1 MIVVVAVD
9 LCDNMSLTVDSKP
22 YFESRAKSIG
32 FNDAQLAALA
42 ASGVDSMAAMTFY
55 CNYQPSA
62 VDDKPLIDAVT
73 KTFGADP
80 PEPQVLIMIRRL
92 HFEAHAIFLSD
103 MKSRVTAT
111 EDDAPKKIP
120 VAERASRHAT
130 QQAKLSGIRLEG
142 EMECSHSL
150 LDTVMQQFERNE
162 LKHVPLNLCT
172 SRDQE
177 QSGHKKD
184 SQLVLDGDGQIKVKP
199 GTSLAKADTST
210 DFRIYQAFNRRGVAY
225 DQANLMEYMVHLKWV
240 DYLFSAMQRRVPDNF
255 NPVSLQQV
263 LTADRELWKR
273 LADET
278 RAGICPDVANGRP
291 LDAAMATWS
300 THPEVLF
307 FLLPTPSSSGSKRDN
322 DGGKGSYSRADN
334 GRQYQD
340 RRSSPKGKGNYFKG
354 GKGKGKGDK
363 GKQYNAFTALPSG
376 CVSQTDDGN
385 RLCFGFN
392 SSRGCTY
399 AKVGDKCSRGVH
411 LCARAGCFGKHSALA
426 CTKAAN

>member
-1 MIVVVAVD
+1 
-9 LCDNMSLTVDSKP
+9 MSLTVDSKP

-32 FNDAQLAALA
+32 FSDAQLAELA
-42 ASGVDSMAAMTFY
+42 NSGVDSMAAMTFY

-62 VDDKPLIDAVT
+62 VDDKPLLDAVT
-73 KTFGADP
+73 KTFNKDP

-120 VAERASRHAT
+120 VAERASRHAA
-130 QQAKLSGIRLEG
+130 QQAKLSGVRLEG

-184 SQLVLDGDGQIKVKP
+184 SQLVLDSDGQIKIKP
-199 GTSLAKADTST
+199 GSSMAKADTST
-210 DFRIYQAFNRRGVAY
+210 DFRIYQAFNRRGLAY
-225 DQANLMEYMVHLKWV
+225 DQANLLDYMVHLKWV

-255 NPVSLQQV
+255 NTISLQQV
-263 LTADRELWKR
+263 LTADKELWKR

-278 RAGICPDVANGRP
+278 RSGITPDVANGRP
-291 LDAAMATWS
+291 LDAAMAKWS
-300 THPEVLF
+300 THPEIVF
-307 FLLPTPSSSGSKRDN
+307 FLLPTPSSSGSNNSHKRDN
-322 DGGKGSYSRADN
+322 DGGKGSYSRFDRA
-334 GRQYQD
+334 GTD
-340 RRSSPKGKGNYFKG
+340 RRFSPKGKGNYSKG
-354 GKGKGKGDK
+354 GKGKGKGDR
-363 GKQYNAFTALPSG
+363 GKQFSSPLPDG
-376 CVSQTDDGN
+376 CVAQNDRGV
-385 RLCFGFN
+385 RLCFGYN

-399 AKVGDKCSRGVH
+399 AKAGDKCARGMHV
-411 LCARAGCFGKHSALA
+411 CARAGCFGNHSALA
-426 CTKAAN
+426 CTKSNN